1 MGRGWPWVGGAAVFV
16 VVLLA
21 GWWLIDLQ
29 VARAG
34 LEPAG
39 DTCTWQDDPGSGPS
53 GSGLER
59 TQWHAGIWP
68 EIVCSGSD
76 GEAHA
81 GEHLDHTSG
90 LRPNLLDQED
100 FVPWAGAYGGS
111 LLTAAAAGGVTVVL
125 LRRRSRRTRSA
136 DLPVATGT

>member
-1 MGRGWPWVGGAAVFV
+1 MAFV
-16 VVLLA
+16 LVLLA

-29 VARAG
+29 VANAG

-59 TQWHAGIWP
+59 TQWHAGVWP
-68 EIVCSGSD
+68 EIVCSGPD

-81 GEHLDHTSG
+81 GEHLDHTSS
-90 LRPNLLDQED
+90 LRPSLLDQED
-100 FVPWAGAYGGS
+100 FLPGAAAYGGS
-111 LLTAAAAGGVTVVL
+111 VVAASAAGVATVVL
-125 LRRRSRRTRSA
+125 LRRRSRRGRSRE
-136 DLPVATGT
+136 LPIATGT